1 LQQPA
6 AATEHPATISVIIPT
21 FNQAQYL
28 ADAIR
33 SALTQT
39 LRAHEII
46 VVDDGSTDATAD
58 VAKGFHE
65 LVRYIHQP
73 NQGLAGARN
82 AGIAAADGAFIAL
95 LDSDDI
101 WRPDHLALLATAA
114 ASWPEAVAWIGSGAC
129 IDAAGR
135 ALPQGPGHAASS
147 ATWIDRRQLLRAN
160 AIIPSAALLHRQR
173 LVQCGGFATDPQV
186 LHGCE
191 DWDLWLRLSLDGP
204 LIGLPAASVGYRL
217 HPSSMSTNLAL
228 MAEAAR
234 HVMERAVGAETG
246 DPTQWPADKRL
257 GWGGAYRFCALTS
270 LIRAGDW
277 PACVDALRRA
287 LAIDPSLAQD
297 SDLFYELAL
306 GTQPLG
312 YRGSDQQRDLSVARI
327 AWLLGQLSVQGPHA
341 GRPDQRQVAKTAWR
355 ALALA
360 GYNLGDPAV
369 ARAALGRLLRA
380 DPRSLADATLW
391 PLLLRATVAW
401 PLVRHRRLARRRA
414 AERS

>member
-1 LQQPA
+1 MQQPT
-6 AATEHPATISVIIPT
+6 AATEHPATVSVIIPA
-21 FNQAQYL
+21 FNQARYL

-46 VVDDGSTDATAD
+46 VIDDGSTDATPDIAQ
-58 VAKGFHE
+58 GFREH
-65 LVRYIHQP
+65 VRYIRQP

-82 AGIAAADGAFIAL
+82 TGIAAACGAFIAL

-114 ASWPEAVAWIGSGAC
+114 ARWPEAIAWIGSGAC

-135 ALPQGPGHAASS
+135 ALPQGPGHAAGS

-160 AIIPSAALLHRQR
+160 AIIPSAALLHRER
-173 LVQCGGFATDPQV
+173 LVQCGGFATDPRI
-186 LHGCE
+186 HGCE
-191 DWDLWLRLSLDGP
+191 DWDLWLRLSLDGA
-204 LIGLPAASVGYRL
+204 LVGLPAASVGYRL

-228 MAEAAR
+228 MAEATR

-277 PACVDALRRA
+277 TACVDALKRA
-287 LAIDPSLAQD
+287 LSIDPDLARD

-306 GTQPLG
+306 GIQPLG
-312 YRGSDQQRDLSVARI
+312 YRGSDQQRDLNVARV
-327 AWLLGQLSVQGPHA
+327 AWLLGQMSVQDLHA
-341 GRPDQRQVAKTAWR
+341 GRLDQHQVAKTAWR

-369 ARAALGRLLRA
+369 ARAALGRLLAA
-380 DPRSLADATLW
+380 DPRGLADATLW

-401 PLVRHRRLARRRA
+401 PLVRRQRLARRRA

>member
-1 LQQPA
+1 M
-6 AATEHPATISVIIPT
+6 TITVVIPT
-21 FNQAQYL
+21 FNQARYL

-33 SALTQT
+33 SALAQT
-39 LRAHEII
+39 HPALEII
-46 VVDDGSTDATAD
+46 VIDDGSTDATPD
-58 VAKGFHE
+58 IVKGFHE
-65 LVRYIHQP
+65 HVRYIRQP

-82 AGIAAADGAFIAL
+82 AGIAAAGGDFIAL
-95 LDSDDI
+95 LDSDDV

-114 ASWPEAVAWIGSGAC
+114 VRWPEAVAWISSGAC

-135 ALPQGPGHAASS
+135 DLPQSSGHAASS

-160 AIIPSAALLHRQR
+160 AIIPSAALLHRER
-173 LVQCGGFATDPQV
+173 LVQCGGFATDPRI
-186 LHGCE
+186 HGCE
-191 DWDLWLRLSLDGP
+191 DWDLWLRLSLDGA
-204 LIGLPAASVGYRL
+204 LLSLPAASVGYRL
-217 HPSSMSTNLAL
+217 HPSSMSTNLAP

-246 DPTQWPADKRL
+246 DPTQWPADKRW

-287 LAIDPSLAQD
+287 LAIDPSLARD

-312 YRGSDQQRDLSVARI
+312 YRGSDQHRDLNVARVV
-327 AWLLGQLSVQGPHA
+327 WLLDQLSVQDPHA
-341 GRPDQRQVAKTAWR
+341 GRPDQRQMAKTAWR
-355 ALALA
+355 TLALA
-360 GYNLGDPAV
+360 AYNLGDPAV
-369 ARAALGRLLRA
+369 ARAALRRLLLA
-380 DPRSLADATLW
+380 DPRALVDATLW

-401 PLVRHRRLARRRA
+401 PLVRRRRLARLRATRRP
-414 AERS
+414 

>member
-1 LQQPA
+1 MQQPT
-6 AATEHPATISVIIPT
+6 AATEHPATVSVIIPA
-21 FNQAQYL
+21 FNQARYL
-28 ADAIR
+28 AEAIR
-33 SALTQT
+33 SAVAQT
-39 LRAHEII
+39 RPAFEII
-46 VVDDGSTDATAD
+46 VIDDGSTDVTPDIAQ
-58 VAKGFHE
+58 GFREH
-65 LVRYIHQP
+65 VRYIRQP

-82 AGIAAADGAFIAL
+82 AGIAAANGEFIAL
-95 LDSDDI
+95 LDSDDV
-101 WRPDHLALLATAA
+101 WRPDHLALLSTAA
-114 ASWPEAVAWIGSGAC
+114 ARWPEAVAWIGSGAC

-135 ALPQGPGHAASS
+135 DLPQSSGHAARS

-160 AIIPSAALLHRQR
+160 AIIPSAALLHRER
-173 LVQCGGFATDPQV
+173 LVHWGGFATDHRI
-186 LHGCE
+186 HGCE

-234 HVMERAVGAETG
+234 QVMERAVGAEMG
-246 DPTQWPADKRL
+246 DPTQWPTDKRI

-312 YRGSDQQRDLSVARI
+312 YRGSDQQRDLNVARI

-380 DPRSLADATLW
+380 NPRGLADATLW

-401 PLVRHRRLARRRA
+401 PLVRRRRLARRPA
-414 AERS
+414 AERF